1 MGPDVLATER
11 RLAEVVAA
19 GTTSVAMCA
28 SPRVYQI
35 WARRIGAELAR
46 LRLVG
51 SLTGL
56 VGVLRRLEDGTW
68 AGAEHLLD
76 MAEALRGLLDRVVT
90 WNETPETLPPS
101 VVVAAQGCLSAVQP
115 SLAPNSLFLSL
126 APAPA
131 PEQDLTPPSQ
141 VESHAEELGRLLEQ
155 LRSRTGSQGV
165 LLIDRRGQI
174 VAASIANDL
183 TSGEATDFG
192 PLAFD
197 VLGRLSPEM
206 VAALPRLEWSHRITL
221 SEERALLVS
230 SVGMEATLV
239 AAGGAGTFWGGFTEV
254 DMRGALHA
262 LLRRHLERLEGL
274 ETERVVGFEPG
285 DMEDP
290 PG

>member
-1 MGPDVLATER
+1 MER

-28 SPRVYQI
+28 SPQVYQI

-56 VGVLRRLEDGTW
+56 VGVLLRLENGTW

-90 WNETPETLPPS
+90 WDESPETLPPS
-101 VVVAAQGCLSAVQP
+101 VVVAAQGCLSAFQP
-115 SLAPNSLFLSL
+115 SLAPTSLFHSL
-126 APAPA
+126 APAPML
-131 PEQDLTPPSQ
+131 EQESTPPGPSD
-141 VESHAEELGRLLEQ
+141 SRAEELGRLLEQ
-155 LRSRTGSQGV
+155 LRRRTGCLGV
-165 LLIDRRGQI
+165 LLLDRRGQI
-174 VAASIANDL
+174 VAASTADDM
-183 TSGEATDFG
+183 TSAEGPDFG

-197 VLGRLSPEM
+197 VLSRLSPEM
-206 VAALPRLEWSHRITL
+206 VVALPRLEWSHRITL
-221 SEERALLVS
+221 GDDRGLLVS
-230 SVGMEATLV
+230 SVGTEATLV
-239 AAGGAGTFWGGFTEV
+239 AVGGVSTFWGGFTET
-254 DMRGALHA
+254 DTRGALHA
-262 LLRRHLERLEGL
+262 LLRRHLEQLEGL

-285 DMEDP
+285 DMDDP

>member
-1 MGPDVLATER
+1 MGPDLLATER

-28 SPRVYQI
+28 SPKVYQI

-56 VGVLRRLEDGTW
+56 VGVVRRLENGTW
-68 AGAEHLLD
+68 AGAELLVD
-76 MAEALRGLLDRVVT
+76 LGEALRGLLDRVVT
-90 WNETPETLPPS
+90 WDDGPETLPPS
-101 VVVAAQGCLSAVQP
+101 VVVAAQGCVSALQP
-115 SLAPNSLFLSL
+115 SLPPTSLFYSL
-126 APAPA
+126 PP
-131 PEQDLTPPSQ
+131 PSEQEPTPPS
-141 VESHAEELGRLLEQ
+141 SGDLHAEELGRLLEQ
-155 LRSRTGSQGV
+155 LRSRTDSRGI

-174 VAASIANDL
+174 VAS
-183 TSGEATDFG
+183 SATDDVGSAEVPDFG

-221 SEERALLVS
+221 GEDRALLVS
-230 SVGMEATLV
+230 SVGIDATLV
-239 AAGGAGTFWGGFTEV
+239 AVGGAHTFWRGFAEADT
-254 DMRGALHA
+254 RSALQA
-262 LLRRHLERLEGL
+262 LLRRHFERLEGL

-290 PG
+290 TG